1 MDKQVAFGGLKKLQ
15 FSDISA
21 AAGRIQPYILRTPLV
36 ESLTMN
42 ALFPTHRLFFK
53 MECLQKVQAFKAR
66 GAMNTLLH
74 LKEQDALPEK
84 VVACSSGNHAQG
96 VAWAAKQLGLSATL
110 FIAQNAS
117 RLKIEATRQWGATVV
132 IAESREVADLQA
144 KRFAETEGA
153 YLISPFDHDDVISG
167 QGTATMEAYQQE
179 QGFTA
184 VFAPCGGGGLL
195 SGTVIASRHFDP
207 GVKVFGA
214 EPEIANDAATSLRLG
229 HIVPLG
235 HPATTIADGVR
246 TPMISERTFQYLKEA
261 TGIIEVSEQAI
272 KDWTLRLNEGL
283 RTHLPA
289 DNSVFIETTCGLTMA
304 AVAEWLVLQ
313 TTPQKV
319 LVIISGGNT
328 DLETQL
334 QLMP

>member
-1 MDKQVAFGGLKKLQ
+1 MDKQVALGGLTKLQ
-15 FSDISA
+15 FSDISDA
-21 AAGRIQPYILRTPLV
+21 AKRLHPYIVRTPLV
-36 ESLTMN
+36 ESSTMN
-42 ALFPTHRLFFK
+42 DMFPSHRLFFK
-53 MECLQKVQAFKAR
+53 MECLQKVHAFKAR

-74 LKEQDALPEK
+74 LKEQGVLPEK

-96 VAWAAKQLGLSATL
+96 VAWAAHQLGVSATL
-110 FIAQNAS
+110 VIAKNAS
-117 RLKIEATRQWGATVV
+117 PLKVEATKQWGATVV
-132 IAESREVADLQA
+132 IAETRDEGDRQA
-144 KRFAETEGA
+144 KLFAETEGA

-167 QGTATMEAYQQE
+167 QGTATMEAYEQE

-184 VFAPCGGGGLL
+184 VLAPCGGGGLL

-214 EPEIANDAATSLRLG
+214 EPETANDAATSLRLG

-246 TPMISERTFQYLKEA
+246 TPTISERTFQYLKEA
-261 TGIIEVSEQAI
+261 TGIIEVSEHAI
-272 KDWTLRLNEGL
+272 KQWTVTLNA
-283 RTHLPA
+283 HLGTYLPT
-289 DNSVFIETTCGLTMA
+289 DKSVFIEPTCGLTMA
-304 AVAEWLVLQ
+304 AVAEWLMLQ

-328 DLETQL
+328 DPATQQ
-334 QLMP
+334 QLRS